1 MKIPELNST
10 FNVESTLG
18 VWTGHQTRGSLLT
31 RENLPMTHKGE
42 HAAGARAQMKAGL
55 LSAPRVS
62 VQHTLSIAG
71 SPSTSPGKRVLK
83 LFLLTTQ
90 AASQEVERLPVLS
103 GVSIALFEVLE
114 KLGVLM
120 PLLYGLSLAT
130 GL

>member
-1 MKIPELNST
+1 VLEHKLRPASSLHPES
-10 FNVESTLG
+10 VCSTL
-18 VWTGHQTRGSLLT
+18 
-31 RENLPMTHKGE
+31 
-42 HAAGARAQMKAGL
+42 
-55 LSAPRVS
+55 
-62 VQHTLSIAG
+62 
-71 SPSTSPGKRVLK
+71 SPLQDHPQLFQGKRVLK